1 MTTVYSF
8 RYVSQ
13 VTAQMQRIKLESTN
27 QSNLFLNLL
36 CVSALGHVWI
46 HCMAAQHPFFQSLV
60 QSHSSSSP
68 ADINTNHNSQKQLN
82 CQNTPLLQDK
92 KVKVSENCRETF
104 NSATSSPLHS
114 FGVHYSFYTTDHL
127 QEEGGKK
134 KINRLFTS
142 SWIFFSF
149 SFCSELETGFDL
161 LPSKLMYKPPSSFTL
176 RPGSIRLDNSFLKLI
191 GTGIKIPQEEQSC
204 LISHLCTGIIK
215 SNDVSEHRGSTVCM
229 LTSRKD

>member
-1 MTTVYSF
+1 MFGFTVWRHSILFFKVWSNHTLLHHLRTSTQTTTLKNNWTV
-8 RYVSQ
+8 R
-13 VTAQMQRIKLESTN
+13 TL
-27 QSNLFLNLL
+27 
-36 CVSALGHVWI
+36 
-46 HCMAAQHPFFQSLV
+46 HCSK
-60 QSHSSSSP
+60 
-68 ADINTNHNSQKQLN
+68 I
-82 CQNTPLLQDK
+82 K